1 MILEN
6 LYQYGILVFLRG
18 TTTRLPA
25 SMSLIS
31 AYKMYFVDSVR
42 RKKEPNADFMGELFF
57 FLITSLFSRVYV
69 SSRYCH

>member
-31 AYKMYFVDSVR
+31 ANKMYFVDSVR
-42 RKKEPNADFMGELFF
+42 RKKNRTLILWGNFF
-57 FLITSLFSRVYV
+57 FLITSLFSRVCV
-69 SSRYCH
+69 SSRYYH